1 MTEQYQ
7 QANINA
13 SPDAAANS
21 LFSGASAGLGAGA
34 FYGSVNTEV
43 TRWDESTF
51 TFSGAIDRG
60 EIVVDDSATLGTTF
74 SIRESGLWLI
84 EFRWQFPVGAVGS
97 MGISTGG
104 TNVISGTQPSVAAGA
119 SLGSASVASLML
131 DASHQAVVGGGA
143 FTSPVFVRFLCNSG
157 IDPASAAGGEVVFRK
172 IGNFT

>member
-21 LFSGASAGLGAGA
+21 LFSGASAGVGGV
-34 FYGSVNTEV
+34 FYGSANTEV

-51 TFSGAIDRG
+51 TFNEAIERG
-60 EIVVDDSATLGTTF
+60 EIEVSDSVPLGTTF

-84 EFRWQFPVGAVGS
+84 EFRWQFPAGAVGS

-104 TNVISGTQPSVAAGA
+104 TNVISGTQPSVANGVSQDPA
-119 SLGSASVASLML
+119 SASSLML
-131 DASHQAVVGGGA
+131 NASHEAVVGSDA
-143 FTSPVFVRFLCNSG
+143 FDNPVFVRFLCNTG
-157 IDPASAAGGEVVFRK
+157 VDPSSSAGGECVFRK
-172 IGNFT
+172 IGNFI